1 MRILGSLE
9 QAKRAT
15 RVAPQNDRARH
26 FGLKHHA
33 PLQHERL
40 AHSVATGGQQDAFH
54 GIISQRVQEGDDRA
68 HRLGLQV
75 LAEMLKAL
83 VAAPAVLPAGGADN
97 DLLVGAPAVLPA
109 GRADSDLLR
118 LQGGERGQHCPGAKE
133 QHYFSRLPKKADDA
147 RVSQEW
153 RR

>member
-54 GIISQRVQEGDDRA
+54 GVISQRVQEGDDRA
-68 HRLGLQV
+68 HGLGLQV

-83 VAAPAVLPAGGADN
+83 VAAAVVPVVPGGGADNDLLVVAPAVLPAGGADN
-97 DLLVGAPAVLPA
+97 DLL
-109 GRADSDLLR
+109 R
-118 LQGGERGQHCPGAKE
+118 LQGGERRQH
-133 QHYFSRLPKKADDA
+133 RDA
-147 RVSQEW
+147 ERC
-153 RR
+153 